1 MSEQPAYYAII
12 PANVR
17 YSDVTANA
25 KLLYGEIT
33 ALANKSGYCWASN
46 EYFAKLYSVHS
57 DTISGWIRE
66 LREARFVE
74 SVLQKGTQRR
84 LFIIDSGRQNHLPP
98 PVKSPTSGR
107 QKDRHNNTVN
117 NTTKTGEQSSQEYVF
132 VSEDEK
138 PPKVKKFDPQPVYNV
153 FKDELGIAPLNWK
166 TNKTQRQSAENLLTE
181 RGLDQIRKALQF
193 YKEVKEEQFCP
204 AILSPYDLDSKWHK
218 LLKLK
223 N

>member
-1 MSEQPAYYAII
+1 MKEQPAYYAII
-12 PANVR
+12 PASVR
-17 YSDVTANA
+17 YADIIPNA
-25 KLLYGEIT
+25 KLLYGELT
-33 ALANKSGYCWASN
+33 ALANKDGYCWASN
-46 EYFAKLYSVHS
+46 QYFADLYKVNKT
-57 DTISGWIRE
+57 TISEWIRILIE
-66 LREARFVE
+66 
-74 SVLQKGTQRR
+74 KGFIYSEVINNFERKIYITPSGKAEGVSTKSRR
-84 LFIIDSGRQNHLPP
+84 GGSGFPE
-98 PVKSPTSGR
+98 
-107 QKDRHNNTVN
+107 HNITVN

-138 PPKVKKFDPQPVYNV
+138 PPKVKNFDPQPVYNV